1 MARMKEDQ
9 KAKGNDRFL
18 VRWLNLPPSAAE
30 ALEDQRNYRKGV
42 RRQKV
47 RLPGWI
53 GAPVLLAGVVL
64 LTAQQVEFSTVPVG
78 GPPSV
83 SGYS

>member
-9 KAKGNDRFL
+9 KANRSDRFL
-18 VRWLNLPPSAAE
+18 VRWLNLSPSAAE

-53 GAPVLLAGVVL
+53 GALICC
-64 LTAQQVEFSTVPVG
+64 
-78 GPPSV
+78 
-83 SGYS
+83 